1 MSERYEQTSER
12 TSKRANDPVV
22 TSQFLGALN
31 HRGMAGQLCFDGEQ
45 RLLLS
50 FKNMVDL
57 SSRALDYIVSVHRSE
72 GNVNVL
78 TLILFSKWNF
88 PYHR

>member
-1 MSERYEQTSER
+1 MSGASEQASERANGPVLTS
-12 TSKRANDPVV
+12 
-22 TSQFLGALN
+22 
-31 HRGMAGQLCFDGEQ
+31 RGMAGHVCFDGEQ

-57 SSRALDYIVSVHRSE
+57 SSRALDYIVSVHRLE

>member
-1 MSERYEQTSER
+1 MSGASEQASERANGPVLTSR
-12 TSKRANDPVV
+12 
-22 TSQFLGALN
+22 FLAVLN
-31 HRGMAGQLCFDGEQ
+31 HHEMAGQLCFDGEQ

-57 SSRALDYIVSVHRSE
+57 SSRALDYIVSVHWSE
-72 GNVNVL
+72 GNVYVL
-78 TLILFSKWNF
+78 TLIRFSKWNF

>member
-1 MSERYEQTSER
+1 MSGASEIASGHADGPIFTSR
-12 TSKRANDPVV
+12 
-22 TSQFLGALN
+22 FLAVLN
-31 HRGMAGQLCFDGEQ
+31 HRGMVGQLCFDGEQ

-88 PYHR
+88 P

>member
-1 MSERYEQTSER
+1 MSGASKQASERANGPVLTSR
-12 TSKRANDPVV
+12 
-22 TSQFLGALN
+22 FLAVLN
-31 HRGMAGQLCFDGEQ
+31 HRGMAEHVCFDGEQ

-57 SSRALDYIVSVHRSE
+57 SSCALDYIVSVHRSE

-88 PYHR
+88 P